1 MMMTPHVE
9 NQNLLILVIEDEP
22 EIAEILQV
30 YLRHEGFRTQHAN
43 NGRHGL
49 QFWRQLHP
57 DLVLLDIRMPGHD
70 GLDILQ
76 TIRSESNVPII
87 MLTALTDDIT
97 KLLSLRLGADD
108 YISKPFNP
116 AEVIA
121 RIKTVLRRSHVAA
134 LHNPLLR
141 LGRLTIDQDAH
152 TAQFSNDLG
161 GQQDLPLTLTEFK
174 LLVHLARQPKR
185 CFSRMDLIEACLP
198 ESDALDRVIDSHLS
212 KLRRKLNDVGGVDV
226 IQTVRGVGYRLWI
239 D

>member
-1 MMMTPHVE
+1 MMMTSNAE
-9 NQNLLILVIEDEP
+9 NQNMLILVIEDEP
-22 EIAEILQV
+22 EIAEILQA
-30 YLRHEGFRTQHAN
+30 YLKHEGFRTQHAS

-108 YISKPFNP
+108 YIAKPFNP

-121 RIKTVLRRSHVAA
+121 RIKTVLRRSHITTSRS
-134 LHNPLLR
+134 PLLR
-141 LGRLTIDQDAH
+141 IGRLSIDQNSH
-152 TAQFSNDLG
+152 TAHFEDTTSV
-161 GQQDLPLTLTEFK
+161 QQELPLTLTEFK
-174 LLVHLARQPKR
+174 VLVHLARQPKR

-198 ESDALDRVIDSHLS
+198 ESEALDRVIDSHLS
-212 KLRRKLNDVGGVDV
+212 KLRRKLSDAGGTDM
-226 IQTVRGVGYRLWI
+226 IQTVRGVGYRLWM